1 MDQQFERRIGECDVK
16 LDNCK
21 VRIKDQKNSG
31 ESKKFLDQR
40 LKDLNA
46 VRSKLVKEQNA
57 S

>member
-1 MDQQFERRIGECDVK
+1 MDQQYERRIGECDVK

-21 VRIKDQKNSG
+21 ARIKDQKNSG
-31 ESKKFLDQR
+31 EDRKALDQR
-40 LKDLNA
+40 LKDLNG

>member
-1 MDQQFERRIGECDVK
+1 MDQQYDRRIGECDVK

-21 VRIKDQKNSG
+21 ARIKDQKNSG
-31 ESKKFLDQR
+31 ESKSFLTQR

>member
-1 MDQQFERRIGECDVK
+1 MDQQYDRRIGECDVK

-21 VRIKDQKNSG
+21 TRIKDQKNSG
-31 ESKKFLDQR
+31 EDKKFLDQR